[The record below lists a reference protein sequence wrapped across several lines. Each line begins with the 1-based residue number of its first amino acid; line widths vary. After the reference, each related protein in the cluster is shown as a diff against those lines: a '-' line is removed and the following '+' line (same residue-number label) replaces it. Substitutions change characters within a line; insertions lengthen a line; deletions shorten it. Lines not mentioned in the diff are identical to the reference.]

1 MKRWRRLDYA
11 VVLDRWKTVLSEAN
25 EVQSMRDLK
34 VGLLPA
40 MVERWCLARARR
52 RSYRATWQCFGGWK
66 ELKGVK
72 ELRKQFEVKLARRWR
87 NLDIARPFCTW
98 QRITWHNV
106 RQQRAWQRQVRRMEI
121 NVLGAA
127 FRKFAHTIVGKW
139 DLETCTYCVFCPR
152 LGLLMICSWFVTRQR
167 FGGWAATSVDAS
179 ADGKSKDYHGYLPT
193 GMLAQL
199 RGRGYPACAG
209 KGSYQGEN
217 AAHLACQPIS
227 IGLSG
232 YVGLLLLKR
241 QRAMRSS
248 R

>member
-34 VGLLPA
+34 EELLPA

-72 ELRKQFEVKLARRWR
+72 QLRKQFEVKLARRWR

-152 LGLLMICSWFVTRQR
+152 LGLLMVCHSPALRRLGSHIRRCFGRWQKQGLSWI
-167 FGGWAATSVDAS
+167 
-179 ADGKSKDYHGYLPT
+179 
-193 GMLAQL
+193 LAHWH
-199 RGRGYPACAG
+199 ACAA
-209 KGSYQGEN
+209 SSQR
-217 AAHLACQPIS
+217 
-227 IGLSG
+227 LSG
-232 YVGLLLLKR
+232 MCR
-241 QRAMRSS
+241 
-248 R
+248 